1 MFLKTLIC
9 NPYRQLLNCLLIV
22 LCVLSI
28 TPAFANSVRI
38 YTLSADQWARPRAG
52 EVIPQLE
59 PVRLSVAYWETLS
72 NAAIL
77 LSYPGE
83 DSGELWVTELRD
95 WLISLG
101 LPSDVILLSPGLQA
115 EDQIQIMVG
124 HRQELFQ

>member
-1 MFLKTLIC
+1 MKTPIYNRIRC
-9 NPYRQLLNCLLIV
+9 QLNCLFIL

-59 PVRLSVAYWETLS
+59 PVRLSVAYWETLD

-83 DSGELWVTELRD
+83 DSGELWAVELRD

-115 EDQIQIMVG
+115 EDQIQMMVG